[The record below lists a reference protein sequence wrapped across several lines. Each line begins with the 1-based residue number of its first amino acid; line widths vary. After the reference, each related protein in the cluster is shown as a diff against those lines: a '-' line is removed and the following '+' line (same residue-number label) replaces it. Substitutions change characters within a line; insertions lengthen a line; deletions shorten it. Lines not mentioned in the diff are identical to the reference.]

1 MNPRVDALEQYK
13 NFKDEIPFNITTTSL
28 SARGIPAWINY
39 RLASHWAGAGD
50 GGQFSPVFLRVGATR
65 TYIYTYISI
74 YFTSKLKNISTGIP
88 NPPESVYIYTHIITC
103 RERVGEEALTCQNF
117 WNTSEPFVR
126 TKTPSFIR
134 NKKQT
139 RPRHDAHGANTGR
152 YSALLL
158 FDGYFFGKS
167 YLRVLPFSF
176 RMYAKLLL
184 LVIKMLLYL
193 MGFRVS
199 E

>member
-65 TYIYTYISI
+65 TYIYIYIF
-74 YFTSKLKNISTGIP
+74 YFKIEKYQHRNS
-88 NPPESVYIYTHIITC
+88 ESARKCIYIYTHCITC